1 MKLKLI
7 AALVISALVII
18 LLVQNKQAVTYRLFF
33 WQISIS
39 QIILVPLIL
48 IVGFILG
55 FIVAKMRKRRSTKT

>member
-1 MKLKLI
+1 VKLKLI
-7 AALVISALVII
+7 AVLVISALVII
-18 LLVQNKQAVTYRLFF
+18 LLVQNKQVVTYRLFF

-55 FIVAKMRKRRSTKT
+55 FIIAKLRKRRSTKT

>member
-7 AALVISALVII
+7 AALVLSALVII
-18 LLVQNKQAVTYRLFF
+18 LLVQNKQVVTYRLFF

-39 QIILVPLIL
+39 QIVLVPLIL

-55 FIVAKMRKRRSTKT
+55 FIVAKLRKGRSAKT

>member
-7 AALVISALVII
+7 AALVISALVVI
-18 LLVQNKQAVTYRLFF
+18 LLVQNKQVVTYRLFF

-39 QIILVPLIL
+39 QIILVPMIL

-55 FIVAKMRKRRSTKT
+55 FIVAKLRKRRSVKT